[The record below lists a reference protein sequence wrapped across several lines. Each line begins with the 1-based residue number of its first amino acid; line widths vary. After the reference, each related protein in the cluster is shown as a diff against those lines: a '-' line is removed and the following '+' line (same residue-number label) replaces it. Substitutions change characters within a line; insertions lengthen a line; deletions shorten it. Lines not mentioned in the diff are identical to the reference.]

1 MAALL
6 QTEVSAVAHLSAK
19 QCTAF
24 ERDGYLVLP
33 DAVDAAQ
40 LSKLRGQLDAWV
52 EESRAHDAPY
62 GETID
67 KLPRFDIAAEHSSDA
82 PALRRINNPAEVS
95 DIYAEVAFDSAMV
108 DAVAEVIGPD
118 VKFHHGKINVKLPG
132 TTTKVDYHQDFSYT
146 PHTNDDIVTALLMLD
161 DVTVENGCLT
171 VVPGSHREG
180 QKSLWQGNRFT
191 GKVDAET
198 EQDALRRAVPVTGP
212 AGSVCLMHTALL
224 HGSAANRSAQ
234 RRTLYICVYTAADAW
249 PLARSPLPNRF
260 EGRIVRGS
268 ARPTARLMSG
278 EVELPEDFRAAS
290 FFEIQERASS

>member
-1 MAALL
+1 MASLTPG
-6 QTEVSAVAHLSAK
+6 QRD
-19 QCTAF
+19 AF

-40 LSKLRGQLDAWV
+40 LAALRAQLQTWI
-52 EESRAHDAPY
+52 EESRAHDAAY

-67 KLPRFDIAAEHSSDA
+67 KLPRFDVAAEHRA
-82 PALRRINNPAEVS
+82 ETPALRRVNNPAEVS
-95 DIYAEVAFDSAMV
+95 DIYAEVAFDSPMV
-108 DAVAEVIGPD
+108 DAVAEAIGPD

-161 DVTVENGCLT
+161 EVTEENGCLM

-180 QKSLWQGNRFT
+180 QKSLWQGDRFT

-198 EQDALRRAVPVTGP
+198 EQDALRRGVPVTGP
-212 AGSVCLMHTALL
+212 AGSVCLMHTSLL
-224 HGSAANRSAQ
+224 HGSAANQSDK

-260 EGRIVRGS
+260 EGRIVRGNP
-268 ARPTARLMSG
+268 RPTARLMAG
-278 EVELPEDFRAAS
+278 EIELPEDFRAAS
-290 FFEIQERASS
+290 FFEVQERA

>member
-1 MAALL
+1 MTL
-6 QTEVSAVAHLSAK
+6 VSAEQRA
-19 QCTAF
+19 AF

-40 LSKLRGQLDAWV
+40 LIDLRTQLQAWI
-52 EESRAHDAPY
+52 EESRGHDAPY
-62 GETID
+62 GQTID
-67 KLPRFDIAAEHSSDA
+67 KLPRFDIAAEHSAMA
-82 PALRRINNPAEVS
+82 PALRRVNNPAEVS
-95 DIYAEVAFDSAMV
+95 DVYADATFDSPMADMV
-108 DAVAEVIGPD
+108 AGLIGPD

-132 TTTKVDYHQDFSYT
+132 TKTQVDYHQDFSYT

-161 DVTVENGCLT
+161 EVTEENGCLM

-180 QKSLWQGNRFT
+180 QKSLWQGERFT
-191 GKVDAET
+191 GKVDEET

-212 AGSVCLMHTALL
+212 PGSVCLMHTALL
-224 HGSAANRSAQ
+224 HGSAANHSKQ
-234 RRTLYICVYTAADAW
+234 RRTLFISVYTAADAW

-278 EVELPEDFRAAS
+278 TVELPEDFRAAS
-290 FFEIQERASS
+290 FFEIQERARS